1 MFFFPY
7 GTDAPIYYWPY
18 TTVAMIVVNA
28 LVFVLE
34 VAHPELVDSLVMET
48 GSGLHPAQWL
58 TANFAHADF
67 LHIAGNIIFLWSFGL
82 IVEGKLGWWKTLI
95 IYLGLGIVL
104 GAVVQT
110 LLLFAPIS
118 HGLGASGIVF
128 GFMAISLIWA
138 PANSLQCVFVVSVYI
153 RWIDISIQVFVGLFL
168 ALQIAEVI
176 VTGMTLSGAFVHAI
190 GAALGFAVGIWMV
203 KTNRVDCENWDIF
216 SIAKG
221 RHRMTQKERDVE
233 VFNSADYRQRKEE
246 RTTKRTAETQQWIHE
261 QIAAGNPKAAAEV
274 YRRVRIELP
283 DWSLPDAELFGLIVA
298 LRKAG
303 LFADAIPLMA
313 EHLARYTSNSV
324 SLRMAL
330 GEALIRERRPAQA
343 LKVLGKL
350 PNESLDARQRQIMT
364 GLREK
369 ARKLHEEDPYEVAD
383 QDW

>member
-1 MFFFPY
+1 MFFPY

-18 TTVAMIVVNA
+18 TTVAMIVVNV
-28 LVFVLE
+28 LVFALE
-34 VAHPELVDSLVMET
+34 LAHPKLVDSLEMET
-48 GSGLHPAQWL
+48 GSGLHPVQWL
-58 TANFAHADF
+58 TANFAHIDL

-95 IYLGLGIVL
+95 VYLGLGIAL

-128 GFMAISLIWA
+128 GFMAISLVWA
-138 PANSLQCVFVVSVYI
+138 PANSLQCVFIVSV
-153 RWIDISIQVFVGLFL
+153 RVNWIDVSVQVFVGLFL
-168 ALQIAEVI
+168 ALQVVEVI
-176 VTGMTLSGAFVHAI
+176 VTGMTLSGAFVHAV
-190 GAALGFAVGIWMV
+190 GAAVGFAVGTWMV
-203 KTNRVDCENWDIF
+203 KAGRVDCESWDVF

-221 RHRMTQKERDVE
+221 RHRMTQEERDAKAL
-233 VFNSADYRQRKEE
+233 NSTDYRQRKEE
-246 RTTKRTAETQQWIHE
+246 RTTKRAAETQQWIRE
-261 QIAAGNPKAAAEV
+261 QLSAGNPKAAAEV

-303 LFADAIPLMA
+303 LLADAIPMMA
-313 EHLARYTSNSV
+313 EHLARYTTNAV
-324 SLRMAL
+324 QLRMAL
-330 GEALIRERRPAQA
+330 GDALIRERRPAQA
-343 LKVLGKL
+343 LKVLAKL
-350 PNESLDARQRQIMT
+350 SDISLDERQRQILM

-369 ARKLHEEDPYEVAD
+369 ARKLHEADPYEVAD